1 MRYTIEVALAPTLF
15 CVCAF
20 SAAAVIQLIQLLLQP
35 LMSHRRLPALPFPAV
50 VAGVIDS
57 TRHDDSRVA

>member
-20 SAAAVIQLIQLLLQP
+20 SAAVVIQLLLPP
-35 LMSHRRLPALPFPAV
+35 LLSHRRLPALPFPAV
-50 VAGVIDS
+50 VGEFIDS
-57 TRHDDSRVA
+57 ARHDDSRVT